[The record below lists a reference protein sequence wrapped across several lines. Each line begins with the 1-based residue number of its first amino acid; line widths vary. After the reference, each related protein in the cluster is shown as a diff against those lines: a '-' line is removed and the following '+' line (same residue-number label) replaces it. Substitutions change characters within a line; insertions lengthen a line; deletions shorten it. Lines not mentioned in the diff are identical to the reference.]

1 MEWNEFSDRSIASI
15 ASAHDDD
22 ARARWNVDRWN
33 EHRVKKTR
41 VFGLDPSSKTDQGS
55 EPATRRRSEETAN
68 HNHGEM
74 DG

>member
-1 MEWNEFSDRSIASI
+1 MWANGMNSQIDRSIAST

-22 ARARWNVDRWN
+22 ARARPPVARWN

-41 VFGLDPSSKTDQGS
+41 VFGLDPSSKTD
-55 EPATRRRSEETAN
+55 EKKKRRNSDN
-68 HNHGEM
+68 HHGEM

>member
-1 MEWNEFSDRSIASI
+1 MNSQIDRSIAST

-22 ARARWNVDRWN
+22 ARARWNVARWN

-41 VFGLDPSSKTDQGS
+41 VFRLDPSSKTDEGRK
-55 EPATRRRSEETAN
+55 PATRRRSEETAN
-68 HNHGEM
+68 HHGEM

>member
-22 ARARWNVDRWN
+22 ARARPPVDRWN

-41 VFGLDPSSKTDQGS
+41 VFGLDPSSKTDEG
-55 EPATRRRSEETAN
+55 RRSEETAN

>member
-22 ARARWNVDRWN
+22 APARWNVARWN

-41 VFGLDPSSKTDQGS
+41 VFGLDPSSKTDKG
-55 EPATRRRSEETAN
+55 RSEETAN